1 MKQNSKK
8 IALLLGMGLDG
19 DDGHKRVTKGKN
31 FLLFGGSKET
41 HQIMQDKACDFNGE
55 LEKRGK
61 RLDEISREEFH
72 EIADR
77 IGLRA
82 VVRSRSE
89 GQGGDESQS

>member
-8 IALLLGMGLDG
+8 IALLLGLGLDG
-19 DDGHKRVTKGKN
+19 EDGHKRVTKGKN

-41 HQIMQDKACDFNGE
+41 HEMMQDKACDFNGE

-61 RLDEISREEFH
+61 RLEEISRDEFH

-82 VVRSRSE
+82 PPPSREDRKDAEKS
-89 GQGGDESQS
+89 